1 MTHTLHRRGDAESLK
16 GDYVVLVMSAK
27 GFNDNGASQKLRKA
41 LEVLASHNAVNFG
54 DMKTGS
60 FYRKG
65 SEPLYGN
72 IKDTS
77 IVHGVF
83 KSREDMQ
90 RGVAELKSLD
100 LGMSAAVSGLF
111 DEVFQALEKIGMK
124 PHTVQYSL
132 GTFGKL
138 SLLPSED
145 VLEITTMCGHH
156 LVSPLLIR
164 KLVSDIRRGRTTI
177 REAGTTLAR
186 QCVCGVFNPDRA
198 EIVLQSMIKK
208 TR

>member
-1 MTHTLHRRGDAESLK
+1 MTHTLHRRGERESLK

-27 GFNDNGASQKLRKA
+27 GFNDQGASERLKKA
-41 LEVLASHNAVNFG
+41 LAVIASHNPVNFG
-54 DMKTGS
+54 DMKTGN
-60 FYRKG
+60 FYKKG
-65 SEPLYGN
+65 SEVYRN

-90 RGVAELKSLD
+90 RCVAELKRLD
-100 LGMSAAVSGLF
+100 LGMSVVVSGLF
-111 DEVFQALEKIGMK
+111 DEVFQTLETLGIK
-124 PHTVQYSL
+124 PHTIQYSL

-138 SLLPSED
+138 ALLPSEET
-145 VLEITTMCGHH
+145 LEITTMCGHH

-164 KLVSDIRRGRTTI
+164 KQVSDIKKGKVTV
-177 REAGTTLAR
+177 REAAKELAR

-198 EIVLQSMIKK
+198 ESILQTMIS
-208 TR
+208 